1 MKARVLVLFFVAV
14 FILSF
19 CSCGAARRD
28 KSVAF
33 ASRLADDS
41 EDTVYFLNGSRLYTC
56 DKGTLA
62 VTPIDVSADQV
73 FVAGGCLWYMAEPPV
88 SGEQAGIWRFS
99 DGILV
104 KVSDMYGDTFVTD
117 GKTLFVPDFYGTG
130 GCQEIPKDSG
140 GAADSTDVDWNFA
153 ADVPIINVDR
163 DGFWR
168 FEFETEAGLNAQS
181 YLKYKENIVVS
192 DDGAKTF
199 LFGSPEMYV
208 YDDSLFLRRG
218 GEIIR
223 CALDGSGETVVAE
236 GWIHSIAHERVYY
249 TKNEDEGRQNLNE
262 SCNVYTI
269 SLTDGSRTIYY
280 LRANQA
286 LFVDSFE
293 DRAYVIDFAKNTLE
307 VAKPEEFL
315 LKSQDTL
322 AE

>member
-1 MKARVLVLFFVAV
+1 MKARVLVLVFVAV

-41 EDTVYFLNGSRLYTC
+41 EDTVYFLNGSRLYSC
-56 DKGTLA
+56 DKETLA
-62 VTPIDVSADQV
+62 VEQFDINVEQV
-73 FVAGGCLWYMAEPPV
+73 FVAGGCLWYM
-88 SGEQAGIWRFS
+88 SGATSTGLKAGIVRFS

-117 GKTLFVPDFYGTG
+117 GKTLFVPDFHGAG
-130 GCQEIPKDSG
+130 GCQKIPKDSAG
-140 GAADSTDVDWNFA
+140 ASYAADADCNSS

-163 DGFWR
+163 DRFWR
-168 FEFETEAGLNAQS
+168 FEFETEAGLNVQS
-181 YLKYKENIVVS
+181 YLKYKGNIVVS

-236 GWIHSIAHERVYY
+236 GWIHSIAHEQVYY
-249 TKNEDEGRQNLNE
+249 TKNEDEGRRNLNKP
-262 SCNVYTI
+262 CNVYTI

-280 LRANQA
+280 LKENQA

-293 DRAYVIDFAKNTLE
+293 DRAYVIDFAKNSLE
-307 VAKPEEFL
+307 VAKPEEVL

>member
-1 MKARVLVLFFVAV
+1 MKARLPVLIFVAV

-41 EDTVYFLNGSRLYTC
+41 EDTVYFLNGPRLYSC
-56 DKGTLA
+56 DKETLA
-62 VTPIDVSADQV
+62 VEQFDINVEQV
-73 FVAGGCLWYMAEPPV
+73 FVEGGRLWYMAEPPV

-99 DGILV
+99 GGRLV
-104 KVSDMYGDTFVTD
+104 KVSDMHGDTFVTD
-117 GKTLFVPDFYGTG
+117 GKTLFVPDFYGAG
-130 GCQEIPKDSG
+130 GCQKIPKDSG

-153 ADVPIINVDR
+153 ADVPIINVER

-181 YLKYKENIVVS
+181 YLKYKGNIVVS

-223 CALDGSGETVVAE
+223 SALDGSGETVVAE
-236 GWIHSIAHERVYY
+236 GWIHSIAHGRLYY
-249 TKNEDEGRQNLNE
+249 TKNADDGRRNLNNP
-262 SCNVYTI
+262 CNVYTI

>member
-1 MKARVLVLFFVAV
+1 MKARLPVLIFVAV

-56 DKGTLA
+56 DKETLA
-62 VTPIDVSADQV
+62 VEQFDINVEQV
-73 FVAGGCLWYMAEPPV
+73 FVAGGCLWYM
-88 SGEQAGIWRFS
+88 SGATSTGLKAGIVRLS
-99 DGILV
+99 DGRLV

-130 GCQEIPKDSG
+130 GCQEIPKDSA
-140 GAADSTDVDWNFA
+140 GAPYATDVDWNSA

-181 YLKYKENIVVS
+181 YLKYKGNIVVS

-208 YDDSLFLRRG
+208 YDDSLFLRQG

-236 GWIHSIAHERVYY
+236 GWIHSIAHGRVYY
-249 TKNEDEGRQNLNE
+249 TKNEDEGRRNLNE
-262 SCNVYTI
+262 PCNVYTI

-280 LRANQA
+280 LMANQA

-293 DRAYVIDFAKNTLE
+293 DRAYIIDFAKNTLE

>member
-41 EDTVYFLNGSRLYTC
+41 EDTVYFLNGSRLYSC
-56 DKGTLA
+56 DKETLA
-62 VTPIDVSADQV
+62 AEQFDNNVEQV
-73 FVAGGCLWYMAEPPV
+73 FVAGGCLWYMSGAASTV
-88 SGEQAGIWRFS
+88 SDAGIKRLS
-99 DGILV
+99 DGRLV

-117 GKTLFVPDFYGTG
+117 GKTLFVTDFYGTG
-130 GCQEIPKDSG
+130 GCQEIPKDSAG
-140 GAADSTDVDWNFA
+140 AFYAADEDWNSSV
-153 ADVPIINVDR
+153 DVPIINVDR

-181 YLKYKENIVVS
+181 YLKYKGNIVVS

-199 LFGSPEMYV
+199 LLGSPEMYV
-208 YDDSLFLRRG
+208 YDGSLFLRRD

-249 TKNEDEGRQNLNE
+249 TKNEDEGRRNLNE
-262 SCNVYTI
+262 PCNIYTI

-280 LRANQA
+280 LKENQA

-293 DRAYVIDFAKNTLE
+293 DRAYIIDFAKNTLE
-307 VAKPEEFL
+307 VAKPEELL

>member
-1 MKARVLVLFFVAV
+1 MKARLIVLAFITV

-41 EDTVYFLNGSRLYTC
+41 EDTVYFLNGPRLYSC
-56 DKGTLA
+56 DKETLA
-62 VTPIDVSADQV
+62 VTPIDVSAEQV
-73 FVAGGCLWYMAEPPV
+73 FVAGGYLWYMAEPPV

-117 GKTLFVPDFYGTG
+117 GKTLFVPDFYGAG
-130 GCQEIPKDSG
+130 GCQEIPKDSAG
-140 GAADSTDVDWNFA
+140 ASYAADADWNSS

-181 YLKYKENIVVS
+181 YLKYNGNIVVS

-199 LFGSPEMYV
+199 LFSSPEMYV
-208 YDDSLFLRRG
+208 YDDSLFLRQG

-236 GWIHSIAHERVYY
+236 GWIHSIAHGRVYY
-249 TKNEDEGRQNLNE
+249 TKNEDEGRRNLNE
-262 SCNVYTI
+262 PCNVYTI

-293 DRAYVIDFAKNTLE
+293 DRAYIIDFAKNTLE
-307 VAKPEEFL
+307 VAKPEDFL

>member
-1 MKARVLVLFFVAV
+1 MKARLPVLIFVAA

-41 EDTVYFLNGSRLYTC
+41 EDTVYFLNGPRLYTC

-62 VTPIDVSADQV
+62 VEQFDINVEQV
-73 FVAGGCLWYMAEPPV
+73 FVAGGCLWYM
-88 SGEQAGIWRFS
+88 SGATSTGLKAGIVRLS
-99 DGILV
+99 DGRLV

-130 GCQEIPKDSG
+130 GCQKIPKDSG
-140 GAADSTDVDWNFA
+140 GAADSTDVDWNSA
-153 ADVPIINVDR
+153 ADVPIINVER

-181 YLKYKENIVVS
+181 YLKYKGNIVVS
-192 DDGAKTF
+192 DNGAETF

-208 YDDSLFLRRG
+208 YDDSLFLRQG

-223 CALDGSGETVVAE
+223 CALDGSGETVVTE

-249 TKNEDEGRQNLNE
+249 TKNEDEGRRNLNE
-262 SCNVYTI
+262 PCNIYTI

-280 LRANQA
+280 LKENQA

-293 DRAYVIDFAKNTLE
+293 DRAYIIDFAKNTLE

>member
-1 MKARVLVLFFVAV
+1 MKARLPVLIFVAV

-41 EDTVYFLNGSRLYTC
+41 EDTVYFLNGPRLYTC
-56 DKGTLA
+56 DKETLA
-62 VTPIDVSADQV
+62 VEQFDINVEQV
-73 FVAGGCLWYMAEPPV
+73 FVAGGCLWYM
-88 SGEQAGIWRFS
+88 SGATSTGLKAGIVRLS
-99 DGILV
+99 DGRLV

-130 GCQEIPKDSG
+130 GCQEIPKDSA
-140 GAADSTDVDWNFA
+140 GAPYATDVDWNSA
-153 ADVPIINVDR
+153 VDVPIINVDR

-181 YLKYKENIVVS
+181 YLKYKGNIVIS

-208 YDDSLFLRRG
+208 YDDSLFLRQG

-223 CALDGSGETVVAE
+223 SALDGSGETVVAE
-236 GWIHSIAHERVYY
+236 GWIHSIAHGRVYY
-249 TKNEDEGRQNLNE
+249 TKNEDEGRRNSNNP
-262 SCNVYTI
+262 CNVYTI

>member
-1 MKARVLVLFFVAV
+1 MKARLPVLIFVAV

-41 EDTVYFLNGSRLYTC
+41 EDTIYFLNGPRLYTC
-56 DKGTLA
+56 DKETLA
-62 VTPIDVSADQV
+62 VEQFDINVEQV
-73 FVAGGCLWYMAEPPV
+73 FVADGCLWYMAEAPV

-130 GCQEIPKDSG
+130 GCQEMPKDSG

-153 ADVPIINVDR
+153 ADVPIINVER

-168 FEFETEAGLNAQS
+168 FEFETEAGLNVQS
-181 YLKYKENIVVS
+181 YLKYKGNIVVS

-236 GWIHSIAHERVYY
+236 GWIHSIAHGRLYY
-249 TKNEDEGRQNLNE
+249 IKNADEGRRNSNNP
-262 SCNVYTI
+262 SNVYTI

-293 DRAYVIDFAKNTLE
+293 DRAYIIDFAKNTLE

>member
-1 MKARVLVLFFVAV
+1 MKARLPVLIFVAV

-41 EDTVYFLNGSRLYTC
+41 EDTVYFLNGPRLYSC
-56 DKGTLA
+56 DKETLA

-73 FVAGGCLWYMAEPPV
+73 FVAGGSLWYMAEPPV
-88 SGEQAGIWRFS
+88 SGEQAGIWCFS
-99 DGILV
+99 DGILA
-104 KVSDMYGDTFVTD
+104 KVSDMYGDTFTTD

-140 GAADSTDVDWNFA
+140 GTADSTDVDWNSS

-181 YLKYKENIVVS
+181 YLKYKGNIVVS

-208 YDDSLFLRRG
+208 YD
-218 GEIIR
+218 
-223 CALDGSGETVVAE
+223 
-236 GWIHSIAHERVYY
+236 
-249 TKNEDEGRQNLNE
+249 
-262 SCNVYTI
+262 
-269 SLTDGSRTIYY
+269 
-280 LRANQA
+280 
-286 LFVDSFE
+286 
-293 DRAYVIDFAKNTLE
+293 
-307 VAKPEEFL
+307 
-315 LKSQDTL
+315 
-322 AE
+322 

>member
-1 MKARVLVLFFVAV
+1 MKARLPVLIFVAV

-41 EDTVYFLNGSRLYTC
+41 EDTVYFLNGPRLYSC
-56 DKGTLA
+56 DKETLA
-62 VTPIDVSADQV
+62 VEQFDINVEQA
-73 FVAGGCLWYMAEPPV
+73 FVEGGCLWYMAEPPV

-99 DGILV
+99 DGRLV

-117 GKTLFVPDFYGTG
+117 GKTLFVPDFYGAG
-130 GCQEIPKDSG
+130 GCQEIPKDSAG
-140 GAADSTDVDWNFA
+140 ASYAADADWNSS
-153 ADVPIINVDR
+153 ADVPIIDVDR

-181 YLKYKENIVVS
+181 YLKYKGNIVVS

-199 LFGSPEMYV
+199 LFASPEMYV

-218 GEIIR
+218 GEIIQ

-236 GWIHSIAHERVYY
+236 GWIHSIAHGRVYY
-249 TKNEDEGRQNLNE
+249 TKNEDEGRRNSNNP
-262 SCNVYTI
+262 CNVYTI

-293 DRAYVIDFAKNTLE
+293 DRAYVIDFAKNSLE